1 MREVEYGDDNRY
13 EDADCFVGEAHVLFH
28 CIGILRLMINFNT
41 NVATRDLPDGN
52 LSYISVMSLI

>member
-1 MREVEYGDDNRY
+1 MREVEYGNDNRY

-52 LSYISVMSLI
+52 

>member
-1 MREVEYGDDNRY
+1 MREVEYGNDNRY

-41 NVATRDLPDGN
+41 NVATRNLPDGN
-52 LSYISVMSLI
+52 